1 MTSSAPEQTPQAPLW
16 NIANIFTMLRIV
28 LVPFFIWFFVMDG
41 DVWRWAAA
49 GVFLLASA
57 TDKVDGYLARSL
69 NLVTNFGKLADPI
82 ADKAL
87 MGAAL
92 IGLSLFGELSW
103 IITGLLLLREVSITV
118 LREVMRKREVV
129 MPASKSGKL
138 KTVLQMVFI
147 ALLLVPWATILP
159 TDIADWIRYAALAVA
174 WAAVAVGVVSGVLY
188 FVAAARNMRAA
199 REAAA

>member
-28 LVPFFIWFFVMDG
+28 LVPFFIWFFVLDG
-41 DVWRWAAA
+41 DARRWAAA

-82 ADKAL
+82 ADKL
-87 MGAAL
+87 LVSSAL
-92 IGLSLFGELSW
+92 ILLSLFGELSW

-129 MPASKSGKL
+129 MPASRSGKL

-147 ALLLVPWATILP
+147 GLLLVPWATILP
-159 TDIADWIRYAALAVA
+159 ADPAEWIRIAALVVA
-174 WAAVAVGVVSGVLY
+174 WAAVAVGVISGVLY
-188 FVAAARNMRAA
+188 FVAAALNMRAA
-199 REAAA
+199 RRSAA